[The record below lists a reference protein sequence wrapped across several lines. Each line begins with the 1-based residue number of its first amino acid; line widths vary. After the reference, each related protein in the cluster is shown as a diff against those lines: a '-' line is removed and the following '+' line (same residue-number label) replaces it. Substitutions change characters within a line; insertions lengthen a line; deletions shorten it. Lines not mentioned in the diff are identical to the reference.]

1 MTGIIVA
8 LPRMD
13 DARNIKNLLVRNG
26 YPVTAVCTSGAQAL
40 AQTDSLNDGII
51 ICGYKLTD
59 MLYSQLYES
68 LPPGFEMLLMAS
80 QRFLMECLDNDIVC
94 LAMPFQLNDF
104 INTVEMMSTSIV
116 YKRKERRKK
125 PKERKPEETALINE
139 AKLLLMNRNNMTEEE
154 AHRYLQKTSMDNATG
169 MVETAQMVLRLM
181 MD

>member
-8 LPRMD
+8 LPGMD

-40 AQTDSLNDGII
+40 AQTDSLNDGIV

-80 QRFLMECLDNDIVC
+80 QRFLVECLDNGIVC
-94 LAMPFQLNDF
+94 LSMPFKLNDL

-139 AKLLLMNRNNMTEEE
+139 AKLLLMSRNNMTEEE

-181 MD
+181 LD

>member
-13 DARNIKNLLVRNG
+13 DARNIKNLLVRSG
-26 YPVTAVCTSGAQAL
+26 YPVAAVCTSGAQAL
-40 AQTDSLNDGII
+40 AQTDSLNDGIV

-80 QRFLMECLDNDIVC
+80 QRFLAEALDNDIVR
-94 LAMPFQLNDF
+94 LAMPFQVHDLV
-104 INTVEMMSTSIV
+104 NTVEMMSTSIA
-116 YKRKERRKK
+116 YKRKEKRKK
-125 PKERKPEETALINE
+125 PRERKPEETALINE
-139 AKLLLMNRNNMTEEE
+139 AKLLLMARHNMTEEE

-169 MVETAQMVLRLM
+169 LVETARMVLRLM
-181 MD
+181 AD

>member
-8 LPRMD
+8 LPKMD
-13 DARNIKNLLVRNG
+13 DARNMKNLLVRSG

-40 AQTDSLNDGII
+40 AQTDSLNDGIV

-68 LPPGFEMLLMAS
+68 LPTGFEMLLMAS
-80 QRFLMECLDNDIVC
+80 QRFLMECLDNGIVC
-94 LAMPFQLNDF
+94 LAMPFKLNDL
-104 INTVEMMSTSIV
+104 INTVEMMSTSV
-116 YKRKERRKK
+116 AYKRKERRKK

-169 MVETAQMVLRLM
+169 IVETAQMVLRLM

>member
-1 MTGIIVA
+1 MTGMIVA
-8 LPRMD
+8 LPQMD
-13 DARNIKNLLVRNG
+13 DARNIKNLLVRSG
-26 YPVTAVCTSGAQAL
+26 YPVTAICTSGAQVL
-40 AQTDSLNDGII
+40 AQTDNLNDGIV

-80 QRFLMECLDNDIVC
+80 RRFLMECLDNDIVC
-94 LAMPFQLNDF
+94 LAMPFQLNDL

-125 PKERKPEETALINE
+125 PKERKPEETALIGE

-169 MVETAQMVLRLM
+169 LVETAQMVLRLM